1 MQKEDILELSRRE
14 HKNSDL
20 VEQSVYKT
28 ASFVGTAAGWC
39 AIAFVLMI
47 SGFIGHQ
54 ANYGAYFI
62 FFVIEGGIFVTKYV
76 MLKKRHE
83 LIVSA
88 IYCAAAIATGVLFV
102 LSTMG
107 VLP

>member
-1 MQKEDILELSRRE
+1 MQKEIILEMSRKE
-14 HKNSDL
+14 LKNSDL
-20 VEQSVYKT
+20 VEQAAYKT

-47 SGFIGHQ
+47 SGFIGHR

-83 LIVSA
+83 LAVSI
-88 IYCAAAIATGVLFV
+88 IYCTAAIATGILFV

-107 VLP
+107 VIS